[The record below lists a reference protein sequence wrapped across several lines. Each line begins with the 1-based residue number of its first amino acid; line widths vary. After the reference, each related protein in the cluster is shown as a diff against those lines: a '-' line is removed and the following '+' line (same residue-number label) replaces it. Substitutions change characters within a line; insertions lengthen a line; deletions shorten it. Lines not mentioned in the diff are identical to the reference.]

1 MHLTGKSYFVPLA
14 SDLHDL
20 SRYFSIFFAE
30 NRTFHAHSGAITCL
44 DYPNPTA
51 ATLAHMRTQLA
62 ELRQHR
68 GFSAL
73 ATSRFIS
80 NVGNGI
86 SPVALAF
93 GVLALPGATAKDLS
107 IVMAARMFPMIALML
122 FGGVVGDRFKRNR
135 IVGGADVIGSGFAAV
150 SALSLI
156 VGHSSVFL
164 LALMGALFGILNA
177 LWWPA
182 MSGVLP
188 EILPKAKLQ
197 HGNAVISMTTNIGYV
212 IGALIGGTLVTAFGS
227 GWALLVDAI
236 SFLIAGILVWNLDLP
251 TIIREAKNTV
261 FQDLKSGW
269 FEFISRSWVVT
280 VVIAFAIINLAFES
294 MLQVLGPLN
303 FADIASGPK
312 FWSFNLAALTL
323 GMLSG
328 SVISL
333 KVHFPRP
340 LLFAMLVIAAS
351 SIWDLSLAMKSPLWI
366 SLFCAFFSGMAID
379 IFMVVWNTSLQ
390 AHIPEESYS
399 RVVAYDAFGSFG
411 LSPLGIAIAG
421 PLAQAFGV
429 STMIYVTGSLTL
441 FAALASLLV
450 KSVRELKPV
459 VNA

>member
-1 MHLTGKSYFVPLA
+1 VPLA

-20 SRYFSIFFAE
+20 SRYFSIFFTE

-44 DYPNPTA
+44 GYPNPTA
-51 ATLAHMRTQLA
+51 ATLGRMRTQLV
-62 ELRQHR
+62 ELRKHR

-93 GVLALPGATAKDLS
+93 GVLALPGSTAKDLS

-122 FGGVVGDRFKRNR
+122 FGGVIGDRFKRNR

-351 SIWDLSLAMKSPLWI
+351 SIWDLSLAMKSPIWV
-366 SLFCAFFSGMAID
+366 SLICAFFSGMAID

-390 AHIPEESYS
+390 AHVPEESYS

-429 STMIYVTGSLTL
+429 STMIYVTGSMTL
-441 FAALASLLV
+441 FAALAALLV

>member
-1 MHLTGKSYFVPLA
+1 
-14 SDLHDL
+14 
-20 SRYFSIFFAE
+20 
-30 NRTFHAHSGAITCL
+30 
-44 DYPNPTA
+44 
-51 ATLAHMRTQLA
+51 MRTQLR
-62 ELRQHR
+62 ELRGHS

-73 ATSRFIS
+73 AISRFIS

-93 GVLALPGATAKDLS
+93 GVLALPGATGTDLS

-122 FGGVVGDRFKRNR
+122 FGGVIGDRFKRNR
-135 IVGGADVIGSGFAAV
+135 IVGGADVLGSAFAAV
-150 SALSLI
+150 SAVSLI
-156 VGHSSVFL
+156 VGNSSVLL
-164 LALMGALFGILNA
+164 LALMGALFGVLNA

-188 EILPKAKLQ
+188 EILPKEKLQ
-197 HGNAVISMTTNIGYV
+197 HGNAIIAMTTNIGYV
-212 IGALIGGTLVTAFGS
+212 VGALIGGSMVTAFGS

-236 SFLIAGILVWNLDLP
+236 TFLLAGILVWNLDLP
-251 TIIREAKNTV
+251 TIVRENKNTV
-261 FQDLKSGW
+261 FQDLRSGW
-269 FEFISRSWVVT
+269 REFISHSWVVT
-280 VVIAFAIINLAFES
+280 IVISFAIINLAWES
-294 MLQVLGPLN
+294 MLQILGPLN
-303 FADIASGPK
+303 FADITNGPK

-328 SVISL
+328 SLISL

-351 SIWDLSLAMKSPLWI
+351 SVWDFSLAMKSPLWVTLI
-366 SLFCAFFSGMAID
+366 CAFLSGMAID

-429 STMIYVTGSLTL
+429 STMIYATGAMTL
-441 FAALASLLV
+441 VAALTSLFV
-450 KSVRELKPV
+450 KSVRNLKPV
-459 VNA
+459 VSP